1 MPRRRL
7 ILFDID
13 GTLIS
18 SGPVPR
24 HCIAAAVSEHLKQ
37 EVELTFHDVAGST
50 DPIIVRQ
57 VLLKYGNGASI
68 DEGIITKILDR
79 YLDLVET
86 GLKQSAS
93 VQVFPGARELIE
105 ASRAAGWATA
115 IMTGNLERGARIKL
129 ADTGLWELFDFGI
142 FGDDGHTRDD
152 LPFVAA
158 ERAWDVLGEAFPP
171 ETTILIG
178 DTPADARV
186 ARNAGMAGMVV
197 CRRDDP
203 QWRMAIEAE
212 QPTWLVDTLE
222 ETQQLIQW
230 MKEF

>member
-24 HCIAAAVSEHLKQ
+24 QCMAAAVGEHLMQK
-37 EVELTFHDVAGST
+37 VELSFHDVAGST

-57 VLLKYGNGASI
+57 ALLKYGNGAPI
-68 DEGIITKILDR
+68 DEGAIGAIIER

-86 GLKQSAS
+86 GLSPADS
-93 VQVFPGARELIE
+93 VRVFPGARELIE
-105 ASRAAGWATA
+105 ACRAAGWATA
-115 IMTGNLERGARIKL
+115 IMTGNVERGARIKL
-129 ADTGLWELFDFGI
+129 ADTGLWELFAFGI
-142 FGDDGHTRDD
+142 FGDDGHKRED

-158 ERAWDVLGEAFPP
+158 ERAWDVLGEAYPAKM
-171 ETTILIG
+171 TVLVG

-203 QWRMAIEAE
+203 DWRRAIEAE
-212 QPTWLVDTLE
+212 RPTWLVDTLE

-230 MKEF
+230 IKEF

>member
-24 HCIAAAVSEHLKQ
+24 QCIAAAVSEHLKQ

-57 VLLKYGNGASI
+57 ALLKFGDGASI
-68 DEGIITKILDR
+68 SEGIITAILER
-79 YLDLVET
+79 YLELLEA
-86 GLKQSAS
+86 GLKQSGS

-115 IMTGNLERGARIKL
+115 IMTGNLEPGARIKL

-142 FGDDGHTRDD
+142 FGDDGHKRDD

-158 ERAWDVLGEAFPP
+158 ERAWDVLGEAFPAAM
-171 ETTILIG
+171 TMLIG

-203 QWRMAIEAE
+203 KWRRAIEAE

-222 ETQQLIQW
+222 DTEQLIQW